1 MKWEKAIGEGTALGS
16 IVFVIYLFLRLTYAG
31 LTTGSYRVVID
42 SNTLNE
48 HYFELALVIIG
59 LICYVKTRKIKF
71 TLRPRGRKVAEL
83 EG

>member
-1 MKWEKAIGEGTALGS
+1 MKWQEALGEGIGLGS
-16 IVFVIYLFLRLTYAG
+16 ILILLYIFISLTYQG
-31 LTTGSYRVVID
+31 LTTGVYRVVLD
-42 SNTLNE
+42 SNTLYE
-48 HYFELALVIIG
+48 HYIELALVIIG